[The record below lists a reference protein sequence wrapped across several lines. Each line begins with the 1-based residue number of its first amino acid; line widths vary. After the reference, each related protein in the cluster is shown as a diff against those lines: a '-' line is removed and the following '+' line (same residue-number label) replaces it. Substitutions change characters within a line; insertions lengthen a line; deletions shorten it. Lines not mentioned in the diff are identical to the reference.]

1 MIDFKTYLDNV
12 VKDPSVFYGEVKP
25 SFIIEFQERCFV
37 VTCEKLRKDLKSLG
51 ISDGIY
57 VSIITEETKD
67 VPSSLDENKVFLF
80 CENKPRKN
88 SAAAKI
94 ISGIV
99 KKLFPDKEFNL
110 TGRRGLTSLVGPP
123 SLPNLVVGK
132 YNDILSV
139 SKNIDD
145 TSKELYVKILAVMKN
160 GKKSILQKYVSPMFK
175 MYNELVVPK
184 KADLVVSGGIYNSL
198 EVSRI
203 LSQIGPNGKLLG
215 FEPDKTRYL
224 ELKNLK
230 FRNFEIKPNALS
242 NRAKS
247 VYYFDDKSDKPKISK
262 SGSAEISLTTI
273 DTILNGKEC
282 DLIKLNINGTE
293 LDALE
298 GAKSTIKNCKPK
310 IQVLLE
316 PKNIV
321 AIPKLLLSYNEDYT
335 FYLGY
340 YDKFNNLNNIILYA
354 I

>member
-12 VKDPSVFYGEVKP
+12 IKDPSVFYGEVKP
-25 SFIIEFQERCFV
+25 SFIIEFQERCHV
-37 VTCEKLRKDLKSLG
+37 ITCEKLRKDLASLG

-57 VSIITEETKD
+57 INVITEETKD

-88 SAAAKI
+88 SVATKTI
-94 ISGIV
+94 NGIV

-110 TGRRGLTSLVGPP
+110 TGRRGLSSLVRPP
-123 SLPNLVVGK
+123 DLANLVISK
-132 YNDILSV
+132 YDDILEV

-145 TSKELYVKILAVMKN
+145 TSKELYVKILAVLKN
-160 GKKSILQKYVSPMFK
+160 GKKSILQKYISPMFK
-175 MYNELVVPK
+175 MYNELVVPR
-184 KADLVVSGGIYNSL
+184 KADIVVSGGVYNSL

-203 LSQIGPNGKLLG
+203 LSQIGPNGQLLG
-215 FEPDKTRYL
+215 FEPNRTRYL

-230 FRNFEIKPNALS
+230 FRNVEIKSNALA

-247 VYYFDDKSDKPKISK
+247 VYYFDEKSDRPRISK

-273 DTILNGKEC
+273 DMALNGNAC

-298 GAKSTIKNCKPK
+298 GAKATIKNYKPK

-321 AIPKLLLSYNEDYT
+321 AIPKLLLSYNADYT

-340 YDKFNNLNNIILYA
+340 YDKYNNLSNIILYA